1 MPSEVAAASAAR
13 SVVMTTDD
21 NANGGNQGDGYLKDE
36 YDHVCSAYERIDD
49 FRAKLLGF
57 LPVVS
62 GGGLFFLL
70 KQADEAV
77 GQPPSTTGDVSLLVI
92 SGGIIG
98 AIFTL
103 GLLVYEERGIHY
115 CVRLI
120 ALGGM
125 LEDRLKIYPG
135 RFRHWPEGG
144 VSRLVNEPVAS
155 GIVYSAIL
163 AAWSFVAMSSMPKL
177 AVAIALL
184 IGLTSLVLTNWFFRH
199 VRKKELKKAGSWPP
213 EGEHEGIYSRRPQA
227 GEHSILLI
235 WKALRR

>member
-1 MPSEVAAASAAR
+1 MPSEEAAVSAAR

-21 NANGGNQGDGYLKDE
+21 NADSGNQGDGYLKDE

-70 KQADEAV
+70 KQADEAA
-77 GQPPSTTGDVSLLVI
+77 GETTATTGDVSLLVI

-103 GLLVYEERGIHY
+103 GLLLYEERGIHY
-115 CVRLI
+115 CIRLI

-125 LEDRLKIYPG
+125 LEDRLEIYPG

-144 VSRLVNEPVAS
+144 VSRYVNEPVAS

-177 AVAIALL
+177 AVVIAVL
-184 IGLTSLVLTNWFFRH
+184 IGLTSLILTYLFFRH
-199 VRKKELKKAGSWPP
+199 VRKKELKKAGTWPP
-213 EGEHEGIYSRRPQA
+213 KGEHEGIYSQSQRQENNR
-227 GEHSILLI
+227 
-235 WKALRR
+235 KALPPR

>member
-1 MPSEVAAASAAR
+1 
-13 SVVMTTDD
+13 
-21 NANGGNQGDGYLKDE
+21 
-36 YDHVCSAYERIDD
+36 
-49 FRAKLLGF
+49 
-57 LPVVS
+57 
-62 GGGLFFLL
+62 
-70 KQADEAV
+70 
-77 GQPPSTTGDVSLLVI
+77 
-92 SGGIIG
+92 
-98 AIFTL
+98 
-103 GLLVYEERGIHY
+103 
-115 CVRLI
+115 
-120 ALGGM
+120 M

-135 RFRHWPEGG
+135 RFRHWPEGA